1 MRPGRRTSPPS
12 RPPTTTS
19 PRRSAAP
26 RIWWPPTARW
36 RASGWP
42 RATPSGSSCST
53 SSCRTGAQGP
63 YPRRA
68 TMDEHRSAQ
77 LVLQR
82 TVAGGVSDAAGAT
95 AAELER
101 ALAHVALCEDC
112 SRRFDVAETAA
123 WLESRED
130 TQAMAHLSLIHI
142 SEPTRLGMI
151 SYAVFCLK

>member
-1 MRPGRRTSPPS
+1 
-12 RPPTTTS
+12 
-19 PRRSAAP
+19 
-26 RIWWPPTARW
+26 
-36 RASGWP
+36 
-42 RATPSGSSCST
+42 
-53 SSCRTGAQGP
+53 
-63 YPRRA
+63 
-68 TMDEHRSAQ
+68 MDEHRSAQ

-130 TQAMAHLSLIHI
+130 TQAMAHVPVDP
-142 SEPTRLGMI
+142 SELFERALTAAFSDPDDVVRRRA
-151 SYAVFCLK
+151 AVSARSKSSEGSTGTCAIA